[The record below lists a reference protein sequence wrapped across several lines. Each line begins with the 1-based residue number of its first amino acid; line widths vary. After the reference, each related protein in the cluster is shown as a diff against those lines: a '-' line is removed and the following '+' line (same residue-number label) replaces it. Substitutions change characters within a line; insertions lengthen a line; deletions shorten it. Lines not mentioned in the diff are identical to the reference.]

1 MCAYGITYVCF
12 RVPIYTKF
20 NLVVKR
26 VHLCVCVVMLIYLKK
41 KIHESDFR
49 LKECYAL
56 FHTKDQRLSRSA
68 KNARIS
74 HADFQGKQVTI
85 SATQSSLKSS
95 LYLGISQIHLRSGE
109 MITDFF
115 FLDNICKKEIF
126 TQARLRHASMK
137 ICVCNVVV

>member
-85 SATQSSLKSS
+85 SATQVFLIFGHFSDTSKIW
-95 LYLGISQIHLRSGE
+95 GNDNR
-109 MITDFF
+109 FF
-115 FLDNICKKEIF
+115 FFGQYMQKRDMYTGTFDTCIYENM
-126 TQARLRHASMK
+126 R
-137 ICVCNVVV
+137 V